1 MTTHVVVSYDDTQN
15 DHDALMFGRLLHEI
29 GATLTLAYVRHAVQA
44 NPDHERLAAESAA
57 ALLARGAEL
66 LDDPDVERR
75 VVISASTAEGLR
87 RLSGELSAD
96 VIAFGSD
103 YRTPLGHVAAGR
115 SAQTLLE
122 NGSAAVAIAPA
133 GFAQRTGAPAL
144 ETVAILPGTA
154 DEAAIQTAHSIAAR
168 HDATV
173 TNSPRGADLLVV
185 GSRPE
190 AREGRVMIT
199 SSAALAIEEATAPV
213 LVVARGVALSFESLV
228 TV

>member
-1 MTTHVVVSYDDTQN
+1 MAPHVVVSYDDTQN
-15 DHDALMFGRLLHEI
+15 DHDALMFGRMLHEI

-44 NPDHERLAAESAA
+44 SPDDERRAAEAA
-57 ALLARGAEL
+57 EALLARGAEL
-66 LDDPDVERR
+66 LDDPYVEHR
-75 VVISASTAEGLR
+75 VVISPSTPEGLR
-87 RLSGELSAD
+87 RLAGELSAD

-103 YRTPLGHVAAGR
+103 YRTPLGHVATGR

-122 NGSAAVAIAPA
+122 NGPAAIAIAPA
-133 GFAQRTGAPAL
+133 GFALHAATPEL
-144 ETVAILPGTA
+144 ETIAILPGTA

-190 AREGRVMIT
+190 AHEGRVMIT